1 MSAPARGPADVYPE
15 ERPFWNLAQTVPGSA
30 GFFIDTVSGNVV
42 VSLTD
47 LRSAEAA
54 RGLLRS
60 SLAQELARARARHPQ
75 ADVVSRPVAYT
86 FLQLKEWRDRLN
98 GDVFAIPGVVWLD
111 LDEVRNRVVIGVEP
125 SADRGAIRRVAGE
138 LTVPEAALDFETDGP
153 VVPEAGLTDQVRPIA
168 GGTRIQSVQSGV
180 TVTCTLGFPALWNGT
195 KAFVT
200 ASHCSRTTLSVD
212 STRQYQPT
220 APLTHADSL
229 TMTPIAF
236 EVADYSE
243 PCPPKLGSAC
253 AWADAAIYQFTGTT
267 SQWAAGRIA
276 RPTYGCFPGPC
287 SPVNLQIGGYFSIAG
302 TDSSLVVGDLVSM
315 IGSGTGWSQSY
326 VQKTCTNVKLNTTQ
340 VAECQDYGSYGNGT
354 GDSGGPI
361 LLNISPSDS
370 NVVLGGIHWGK
381 TGQYAVFSPWSGIA
395 REYANL
401 SVVLAPEDTARP
413 SVPTGPLTLPSD
425 SSTTVRRPGGRADNV
440 YYRNIIELA
449 FHDSASGPTVR
460 GVLTRYNAEIIG
472 GRSFPGISNGAYVIR
487 VPDPGTTFDALQVLL
502 SRLAAEPGV
511 HFVAAM
517 MFSVHW
523 DLRYRFPN
531 EGTGMRRVN
540 WQNPDAVSDGTRSRL
555 AIRAP
560 LAWGCETGTYT
571 SDRVRVGVVDVVFD
585 SEHEDLPPA
594 RVFPVFD
601 RTDVDVQLLVDSVL
615 RSHGTGVAGVMA
627 AVGDNGKGVTGVL
640 WGADLHLYPYGQ
652 GRRSV
657 RDPFERLDRALVDAA
672 SRSVRVVVTSTTFG
686 DVADT
691 ARVRHVR
698 QSLRQYVTS
707 GLGNVFV
714 LAAAENPTRADGRRL
729 TLQQLQTTTDSGLTP
744 LDRAAAQLLDT
755 FPNQIIL
762 VGGTDAS
769 NRFWTPS
776 DFYTDGTRIVA
787 PATNVLTLADP
798 ADFPGGTAV
807 GEGNSFAAPFVT
819 GVAGQLLAMDPSL
832 TGPELT
838 SFILRG
844 ARRPRADPQTG
855 QIAPPPPVAGAPQAI
870 YLLDAYGALTLLAA
884 ERLGAP
890 LCGNRVWAANSVL
903 VAERDPVAHTTK
915 TLVSLGEAG
924 PGVDVFHGGRRV
936 EVSTALGNRNRA
948 FELRQ
953 GQWVETTDTA
963 TTPPGGTYFSI
974 LARSHD
980 WDSAG
985 SFRYWT
991 MPPGDPNAT
1000 SASFEI
1006 TVYEFASQTQTTIDT
1021 VVVPLAQRG
1030 PPLECVELN
1039 HQGECVGMVATSGVT
1054 ERAVAALAFPSVGG
1068 RLLLAVSYG
1077 GTRITGLGNW
1087 EPCTSGDTS
1096 LASCR
1101 GIWWEEDFNRTELRA
1116 VDLHS
1121 RRPTFLWPIPA
1132 GVYWFGLSEDGS
1144 QLVSGE
1150 GIQTTAYSGGT
1161 YTDPGTVRGCG
1172 VRYRSMA
1179 DGTEVAP
1186 AVMTADAC
1194 AVGAIGHGT
1203 VAPAPPRASSP

>member
-1 MSAPARGPADVYPE
+1 VYPE

-30 GFFIDTVSGNVV
+30 GFYIDTVSGNVV

-47 LRSAEAA
+47 LRRPEAA
-54 RGLLRS
+54 TGALRS
-60 SLAQELARARARHPQ
+60 RLAPELARARATHPQ
-75 ADVVSRPVAYT
+75 ADVVPRPVAYT

-98 GDVFAIPGVVWLD
+98 GEVFAIPGVVWLD
-111 LDEVRNRVVIGVEP
+111 LDEVRNLVVIGVEP
-125 SADRGAIRRVAGE
+125 SADRGAIRRLAGG
-138 LTVPEAALDFETDGP
+138 LTVPDAALDFETDGP
-153 VVPEAGLTDQVRPIA
+153 VVPEAGLTDQIRPIA
-168 GGTRIQSVQSGV
+168 GGTRIQRVQSGV
-180 TVTCTLGFPALWNGT
+180 AVTCTMGFPALWNGA

-200 ASHCSRTTLSVD
+200 ASHCSRTTLAVD

-229 TMTPIAF
+229 AIAPIGF

-243 PCPPKLGSAC
+243 PCPPKIGSAC
-253 AWADAAIYQFTGTT
+253 AWADAAVYMFTGAA
-267 SQWAAGRIA
+267 SQWTAGRIA

-287 SPVNLQIGGYFSIAG
+287 SPVNLQIGGYFRIAG

-315 IGSGTGWSQSY
+315 IGSGTGWNQSY

-395 REYANL
+395 REYGNL
-401 SVVLAPEDTARP
+401 SVVPVAPQDTARP
-413 SVPTGPLTLPSD
+413 TVPPTPNLPDD
-425 SSTTVRRPGGRADNV
+425 STFTVPSPWGTNV
-440 YYRNIIELA
+440 RYHRNIVVIV
-449 FHDSASGPTVR
+449 FDDSTSGVSVR
-460 GVLTRYNAEIIG
+460 GTLAKYGGVIIG
-472 GRSFPGISNGAYVIR
+472 GSEARDEPAYYVQI
-487 VPDPGTTFDALQVLL
+487 PDPGTTF
-502 SRLAAEPGV
+502 AAIDSVASLIETEPGV
-511 HFVAAM
+511 KRV
-517 MFSVHW
+517 SVPTW
-523 DLRYRFPN
+523 RGLIRIRWRYP
-531 EGTGMRRVN
+531 
-540 WQNPDAVSDGTRSRL
+540 QDGPQSTRSDWHSPSPTNATRARL
-555 AIRAP
+555 AVRAP
-560 LAWGCETGTYT
+560 LAWGCETGTYGIKPRLGVIDWVFNAHT
-571 SDRVRVGVVDVVFD
+571 DLQVTETVSPSAVRFEPPSVAEL
-585 SEHEDLPPA
+585 EH
-594 RVFPVFD
+594 
-601 RTDVDVQLLVDSVL
+601 
-615 RSHGTGVAGVMA
+615 GNKVAGIA
-627 AVGDNGKGVTGVL
+627 AATGDNGQGIAGMS
-640 WGADLHLYPYGQ
+640 WASELHLYALGTQVFTAQYPVEEYQKAFEKARKAHVRVLTSSVSLGQ
-652 GRRSV
+652 PQDEKAV
-657 RDPFERLDRALVDAA
+657 RDLQVALETYLEA
-672 SRSVRVVVTSTTFG
+672 
-686 DVADT
+686 
-691 ARVRHVR
+691 
-698 QSLRQYVTS
+698 
-707 GLGNVFV
+707 GNVFV
-714 LAAAENPTRADGRRL
+714 YALPNNRQRVTVQQVRATQD
-729 TLQQLQTTTDSGLTP
+729 TLFTA
-744 LDRAAAQLLDT
+744 LDRAVAKARERFADR
-755 FPNQIIL
+755 IITVAGTGVDGAL
-762 VGGTDAS
+762 QRASDYWTGGTDLL
-769 NRFWTPS
+769 
-776 DFYTDGTRIVA
+776 A
-787 PATNVLTLADP
+787 PGEDILTLAHSNNGTTV
-798 ADFPGGTAV
+798 ADS
-807 GEGNSFAAPFVT
+807 GNSFAAPFV
-819 GVAGQLLAMDPSL
+819 AGAAALLLAHDSTL
-832 TGPELT
+832 TAAQIKDFL
-838 SFILRG
+838 LRG
-844 ARRPRADPQTG
+844 AQQPRADPQTG
-855 QIAPPPPVAGAPQAI
+855 RTAPPPPVAGAPETVYQ
-870 YLLDAYGALTLLAA
+870 LDAYGALTLVAQ
-884 ERLGAP
+884 RPGVP
-890 LCGNRVWAANSVL
+890 LCGNRVWAANSAL
-903 VAERDPVAHTTK
+903 VAERDPVAHTTEA
-915 TLVSLGEAG
+915 LVNLGEAG
-924 PGVDVFHGGRRV
+924 PGADVFHGGRRV
-936 EVSTALGNRNRA
+936 EVSTALGDRNRA

-1006 TVYEFASQTQTTIDT
+1006 NVYEFASQTQTTIDT

-1039 HQGECVGMVATSGVT
+1039 HQGECVGSVATSGVT

-1116 VDLHS
+1116 IDLHS
-1121 RRPTFLWPIPA
+1121 RRPAFLWPIPA
-1132 GVYWFGLSEDGS
+1132 GVYWFGVSEDGS

-1161 YTDPGTVRGCG
+1161 YTDPGTIRGCG

-1203 VAPAPPRASSP
+1203 VAPVPPRAASP